1 MNQKLSIA
9 QLKSISRGQLLG
21 KYGITIGATVSANA
35 IIMAASMLCS
45 LLIDQE
51 TLSGQVIAF
60 LITFILDLLSGI
72 FMLGLT
78 RFFLHLACDRPY
90 RLTDIF
96 YGFRSHTDKA
106 LAVRFFILTMQLL
119 VLFPC
124 LLCSV
129 FYRVKGTSTLFLLS
143 CITIVIGGILYTY
156 ITLLYSQVY
165 YIMLDFP
172 GYSTRQIMSTSR
184 RIMKGNKARLF
195 YMGVTLIPYY
205 LLGFLSCGVAMFWV
219 APYTKVVCTNFYLDL
234 MHREYTV

>member
-1 MNQKLSIA
+1 MNNKLSIA

-21 KYGITIGATVSANA
+21 KYGIAIGATVSANV
-35 IIMAASMLCS
+35 IIMIASMLCS
-45 LLIDQE
+45 FLTDQS
-51 TLSGQVIAF
+51 TLAGQGIAF

-72 FMLGLT
+72 FILGLT
-78 RFFLHLACDRPY
+78 RFFLHLACNRPY
-90 RLTDIF
+90 RITDIF

-124 LLCSV
+124 LLCV
-129 FYRVKGTSTLFLLS
+129 AFYRIKETSTLFLLT
-143 CITIVIGGILYTY
+143 CVTMVIGGILYTY
-156 ITLLYSQVY
+156 ISLLYSQAY

-184 RIMKGNKARLF
+184 RVMKGNKARFF
-195 YMGVTLIPYY
+195 YMEVTLLPYY
-205 LLGFLSCGVAMFWV
+205 LLGLLSCGVAFFWV
-219 APYTKVVCTNFYLDL
+219 APYVQMICTNFYLDL